1 MFGRSLQETMEVE
14 ARLGGTY
21 VPVLVHRCVKFIE
34 EHGVCVC
41 VCVHAHVAA
50 ATLY

>member
-21 VPVLVHRCVKFIE
+21 VPILLHRCVKFIQ
-34 EHGVCVC
+34 EHGW
-41 VCVHAHVAA
+41 
-50 ATLY
+50 